1 MKKLQVCCCCCSVTR
16 SCLTLCHAMDCSVP
30 GFPVLHYLQEF
41 AQTRVHWVDDANH
54 LVLCHPLL
62 LLPSIF
68 PSIRV
73 FSSELAYRIRWPQYR
88 NFSFSVSPS
97 NEYSVLIS
105 FRTNWF
111 DLLAVQGTLK
121 RPLAPQFKS
130 INSLVFSF
138 IYGPTLTSIHDY
150 KKNPIFD

>member
-1 MKKLQVCCCCCSVTR
+1 MKKLQICCCCSVTR
-16 SCLTLCHAMDCSVP
+16 SCLTLCHTMDCSAP
-30 GFPVLHYLQEF
+30 GCLVLHYLQEF
-41 AQTRVHWVDDANH
+41 AQTHVHWVDDANH
-54 LVLCHPLL
+54 LILCHPLL
-62 LLPSIF
+62 LPAIF

-105 FRTNWF
+105 FRTDWF

-130 INSLVFSF
+130 ISSLVFSF
-138 IYGPTLTSIHDY
+138 IYGPTRTSIHDY